1 MNAETMTLDQI
12 RTIGINALNQS
23 LGPVGM
29 IRFFQ
34 QTEMG
39 WGNYTSDSERWL
51 GEPDLKELFLAIKA
65 CEESLTSGRIS
76 ERAPKGS

>member
-1 MNAETMTLDQI
+1 MSAETMTLDQI
-12 RTIGINALNQS
+12 RTIGINALNHS

-39 WGNYTSDSERWL
+39 WGNYTRDRESWLGDPDLQELFETIQAHEDSLTRCRDSEQ
-51 GEPDLKELFLAIKA
+51 G
-65 CEESLTSGRIS
+65 
-76 ERAPKGS
+76 

>member
-1 MNAETMTLDQI
+1 MNAETLTWDQI
-12 RTIGINALNQS
+12 RTIGINSLNQS

-39 WGNYTSDSERWL
+39 WGNYTRDRESWLGDPDLQELFQTIQAREDSLTRCRDSEQ
-51 GEPDLKELFLAIKA
+51 G
-65 CEESLTSGRIS
+65 
-76 ERAPKGS
+76 

>member
-12 RTIGINALNQS
+12 RTIGMNALNQS
-23 LGPVGM
+23 LEPVGM

-39 WGNYTSDSERWL
+39 WGDYTSDRKSWL
-51 GEPDLKELFLAIKA
+51 GDPALQELFETIQAS
-65 CEESLTSGRIS
+65 ENSLTRGLNS
-76 ERAPKGS
+76 EQA